1 MANNN
6 YKSKYDVSGAIAD
19 YAKTAGEG
27 FNYDPTTDAAYQSYA
42 KEYARL
48 GEKARQNTLG
58 DVASLTGGYASSYAT
73 SAAAQA
79 QNDYNRQLT
88 AVIPEL
94 QNAAYNRWSD
104 QLSNQYNYAGLL
116 MNADAAGYDRWAANR
131 AFNYQKD
138 RDKVADAQWEK
149 EYLLSKK
156 ASESSGRSSGG
167 GSRGGNRGGSYSG
180 GGNGDPVLDGGNND
194 KGNGT
199 PKVKPNGIT
208 GTLQKIAINTKKSVA
223 DKNGTKLNGKKYDSA
238 AKMDNYLNGLYKAS
252 GQKSLAAAKIYLK
265 ANGITKASEINR
277 MLKSAGYVIV

>member
-156 ASESSGRSSGG
+156 ASDSSGRSSGG
-167 GSRGGNRGGSYSG
+167 GSRGGYRGGSYSSS
-180 GGNGDPVLDGGNND
+180 GGNTGGNNSTY
-194 KGNGT
+194 NAPTT
-199 PKVKPNGIT
+199 PKDIKTQRKSETAKTSLGKNALGLDAQIRNMFMKRSSST
-208 GTLQKIAINTKKSVA
+208 ADHKNAINLIQKAVQNKRITQA
-223 DKNGTKLNGKKYDSA
+223 EAQLIITR
-238 AKMDNYLNGLYKAS
+238 NGLNAY
-252 GQKSLAAAKIYLK
+252 Q
-265 ANGITKASEINR
+265 R
-277 MLKSAGYVIV
+277 

>member
-1 MANNN
+1 MASN
-6 YKSKYDVSGAIAD
+6 YKSKYDVAGAVAD
-19 YAKTAGEG
+19 YGKAMGEG
-27 FNYDPTTDAAYQSYA
+27 FSYDPTTDAAYQSYA

-104 QLSNQYNYAGLL
+104 QLSNKYNYANLL
-116 MNADAAGYDRWAANR
+116 AGIDATGYDRWADNR
-131 AFNYQKD
+131 AFNYQKS

-156 ASESSGRSSGG
+156 ASESSGRSSSG
-167 GSRGGNRGGSYSG
+167 GSRSRRGSGGSGGSY
-180 GGNGDPVLDGGNND
+180 GDPVVDGNN
-194 KGNGT
+194 NNNNSSPST
-199 PKVKPNGIT
+199 VKPNGIT
-208 GTLQKIAINTKKSVA
+208 GTLQKISTATKQKVA

-238 AKMDNYLNGLYKAS
+238 TKASNYLSGLYKAS

-265 ANGITKASEINR
+265 ANGITKASDVNR
-277 MLKSAGYVIV
+277 ILKSVGYVIV

>member
-27 FNYDPTTDAAYQSYA
+27 FTYDPTTDAAYQSYA

-156 ASESSGRSSGG
+156 ASESSGRRSSGG
-167 GSRGGNRGGSYSG
+167 GSRGGRRGSYSG
-180 GGNGDPVLDGGNND
+180 GNDDPIIDKKDGDAVTPV
-194 KGNGT
+194 T
-199 PKVKPNGIT
+199 PRGIT
-208 GTLQKIAINTKKSVA
+208 GTLQDITKSVK
-223 DKNGTKLNGKKYDSA
+223 KN
-238 AKMDNYLNGLYKAS
+238 YKAKTGNS
-252 GQKSLAAAKIYLK
+252 INLAAEAKTYMAGHKGAAVDSRSVDSYINSLGLSAK
-265 ANGITKASEINR
+265 QASEFKAYLMKYGAR
-277 MLKSAGYVIV
+277 GGRG

>member
-1 MANNN
+1 MASN
-6 YKSKYDVSGAIAD
+6 YKSKYDVAGAVAD
-19 YAKTAGEG
+19 YGKAMGEG
-27 FNYDPTTDAAYQSYA
+27 FSYDPTTDAAYQSYA

-104 QLSNQYNYAGLL
+104 QLSNKYNYANLL
-116 MNADAAGYDRWAANR
+116 AGIDATGYDRWADNR
-131 AFNYQKD
+131 AFNYQKS

-156 ASESSGRSSGG
+156 ASESSGRSSSGGSRSRRGSGGSGGGYGDPVTDGNGG
-167 GSRGGNRGGSYSG
+167 GSPS
-180 GGNGDPVLDGGNND
+180 
-194 KGNGT
+194 
-199 PKVKPNGIT
+199 VKPNGIT
-208 GTLQKIAINTKKSVA
+208 GTLKDIAKAVKSNDKAKKANSIN
-223 DKNGTKLNGKKYDSA
+223 
-238 AKMDNYLNGLYKAS
+238 
-252 GQKSLAAAKIYLK
+252 LAAEAKTYMAGHKGAAVDSRSVDSYINSLGLSSK
-265 ANGITKASEINR
+265 QASEFKAYLMKYGAKGGR
-277 MLKSAGYVIV
+277 G